1 VRASRA
7 TTLLHRDAPSGR
19 GVLRGLGESHKSFEP
34 LVVTS
39 AEEAVSVSRK
49 ACPRSLRGTVVLA
62 LALSG
67 GACSQTTEIRVN
79 PWFEIRAKQPVV
91 KGIIAFGPGPTQSYR
106 VRSRWGGREVAHGS
120 FGCVMRLHRD
130 TAVLFSPSQSDP
142 LRILYEGEAEGR
154 PVPELLGSDCRLSVP
169 PDAAFIDCAPCLAGK
184 TAVSCAEVG
193 FKRYDVAARSVSAAS
208 LPQAPP
214 GTAYLPAGVFAYD
227 AGDTPYF
234 MSRPAVGELGDSLC
248 QLLALT
254 PSGLRSWSA
263 PPVSKWGCPDAK
275 AWSGTTG
282 QALREPKPFVGFFGT
297 PPQAIPQ

>member
-1 VRASRA
+1 
-7 TTLLHRDAPSGR
+7 
-19 GVLRGLGESHKSFEP
+19 
-34 LVVTS
+34 
-39 AEEAVSVSRK
+39 
-49 ACPRSLRGTVVLA
+49 
-62 LALSG
+62 
-67 GACSQTTEIRVN
+67 
-79 PWFEIRAKQPVV
+79 
-91 KGIIAFGPGPTQSYR
+91 
-106 VRSRWGGREVAHGS
+106 
-120 FGCVMRLHRD
+120 
-130 TAVLFSPSQSDP
+130 
-142 LRILYEGEAEGR
+142 
-154 PVPELLGSDCRLSVP
+154 
-169 PDAAFIDCAPCLAGK
+169 
-184 TAVSCAEVG
+184 VSCAELG
-193 FKRYDVAARSVSAAS
+193 FKRYDVATRSVSAAS

-214 GTAYLPAGVFAYD
+214 GTAHLPAGVFAYD